1 MLILTRK
8 PGESIVID
16 GNIIVTFLEQ
26 RGAQVRIGINA
37 PRAVKIYRQEV
48 YDQIKLENQAAAKS
62 VDKQSAEDLLKLFA
76 NKKVK
81 KTLVE
86 ESEKKEEDGN
96 G

>member
-26 RGAQVRIGINA
+26 RGGQVRIGVDA
-37 PRAVKIYRQEV
+37 PRSVKIYRQEV
-48 YDQIKLENQAAAKS
+48 YDQIKAENQQAAKS
-62 VDKQSAEDLLKLFA
+62 VDKQSAEDLLKLYG
-76 NKKVK
+76 KKKAK
-81 KTLVE
+81 KE
-86 ESEKKEEDGN
+86 EEDGN